1 MMRVADRV
9 GNLPPYVFAKVGSRI
24 KEMLAEGHD
33 IIRLDIGSPD
43 LPPPDFIIEALC
55 DSVWEPTH
63 HSYAGYYGTP
73 ELRRAIA
80 TYYERR
86 FGVRLDPEKEVTP
99 LIGSKEGIANV
110 ALAFVDPGQPVLVP
124 DPGYPTYGLGTLLG
138 GGTPVRVPLLAEN
151 EFLPDLELIPR
162 DVARSAKIL
171 WLNYPNN
178 PTGAVASLEF
188 FERVVDFARR
198 NELLVCHDN
207 PYCDVVFDGYTAP
220 SLLQV
225 PGAMDVALE
234 FNSLS
239 KTYNMA
245 GWRIGMAVGNAM
257 AVEALAR
264 TKTNIDSG
272 VFRPIQD
279 AAVVALTSDQTWLEN
294 RNEIYRERRDLILET
309 LRGIGIDA
317 VKPKASLYV
326 WARVPERYDS
336 EEFVKKLLE
345 QAGISVAPGSA
356 FGPHGEGFVRISLGM
371 GTERVREAME
381 RLKRFA
387 RLFLE

>member
-1 MMRVADRV
+1 MRVADRV
-9 GNLPPYVFAKVGSRI
+9 DSLPPYVFAKLGSRI
-24 KEMLAEGHD
+24 KELLAQGDD

-55 DSVWEPTH
+55 GSVWEPTH

-73 ELRRAIA
+73 ALRSAIA
-80 TYYERR
+80 TYYENR
-86 FGVRLDPEKEVTP
+86 FGVSLDPAKEVTP

-124 DPGYPTYGLGTLLG
+124 DPGYPTYGLGTLLAG
-138 GGTPVRVPLLAEN
+138 GMPVRVPLSAEN
-151 EFLPDLELIPR
+151 GFLPDLEAIPK
-162 DVARSAKIL
+162 DVALSAKIL
-171 WLNYPNN
+171 WLGYPNN

-188 FERVVDFARR
+188 FERVVDFAQR

-207 PYCDVVFDGYTAP
+207 PYCDVTFDGYTAP

-245 GWRIGMAVGNAM
+245 GWRIGMAVGNAK

-279 AAVVALTSDQTWLEN
+279 AAVVALTGDQSWIEK

-309 LRGIGIDA
+309 LREIGIDA
-317 VKPKASLYV
+317 AKPKASLYV
-326 WARVPERYDS
+326 WARVPDKYDS
-336 EEFVKKLLE
+336 EKFATRLLE
-345 QAGISVAPGSA
+345 EAGVSIAPGNA
-356 FGPHGEGFVRISLGM
+356 FGPNGEGFVRISLGRS
-371 GTERVREAME
+371 TERVREAME

-387 RLFLE
+387 HSSME